1 MRLCA
6 EIIAERVIQ
15 LQQDRDHHR
24 EQRAIDLQI
33 SMFEQQSVH
42 FRMAKFNSQLPSL
55 QVSACVTCSEKFP
68 SLNVRTVPLGTGHTV
83 YVVARTS
90 ISLNCTPQA
99 TTWIQA
105 QYSLNYRS
113 VCIFCC
119 VYIYMLL
126 IYLVKRLVY
135 PILRVFC
142 ELLCIN

>member
-99 TTWIQA
+99 TTWIQV
-105 QYSLNYRS
+105 QYRLNSCLLLSIGTSLQR
-113 VCIFCC
+113 VTQAEERLIAT
-119 VYIYMLL
+119 VMLILYTL
-126 IYLVKRLVY
+126 INKVV
-135 PILRVFC
+135 
-142 ELLCIN
+142 